1 MSLQDYIS
9 AIAQHGTHRAVAT
22 LIGDQIPVKKLC
34 KALKMRI
41 QDYIGVHQHRV
52 AWFKTSSGIVLMV
65 SGSRVAA
72 EVLEKFLASYTGAF
86 QEFQIQYI
94 GTGKKVFSQAVDI
107 ELADYVKDG
116 RSFGASR

>member
-1 MSLQDYIS
+1 MSLRDYITTLS
-9 AIAQHGTHRAVAT
+9 QHGTHRTVAT
-22 LIGDQIPVKKLC
+22 LVGDDIPVKKLC

-52 AWFKTSSGIVLMV
+52 AWFKTSSGIVLIV

-72 EVLEKFLASYTGAF
+72 EVLEKFLDSYTGAF

-94 GTGKKVFSQAVDI
+94 GTGKKVFLQAVDI